1 MKRNLFIILAVVM
14 VCGGCKKNSP
24 APSTASDSYFPLTT
38 GATWAYLDAQQGLKP
53 DTATTQ
59 ITGATTVFNNK
70 TFYNAAT
77 SSKNKGLGTDY
88 FYTGDHVYII
98 HSLNAYAGETIDLQ
112 LYCDTASVGISS
124 YAVPTASGA
133 IDGLPVRTV
142 NTIIAKDI
150 PLVLNGVHYTG
161 VVHSRVDFQYD
172 YKTGNGFETNFTYD
186 FYLAKGIG
194 MIAYNLNI
202 YGSLTEQEVLLKYT
216 AK

>member
-1 MKRNLFIILAVVM
+1 MKRDLFIILAVVV
-14 VCGGCKKNSP
+14 VCGSCKKSSP

-38 GATWAYLDAQQGLKP
+38 GSSWAYLDVEQGLNP

-70 TFYNAAT
+70 TYYNAAT

-88 FYTGDHVYII
+88 FYTGQHVYTIR
-98 HSLNAYAGETIDLQ
+98 SLNAYAGEIIELQ

-124 YAVPTASGA
+124 YGVPTDSGD
-133 IDGLPVRTV
+133 IEGLPVRTV

-150 PLVLNGVHYTG
+150 PLLLNGVHYPN

-194 MIAYNLNI
+194 MIAYDLNI
-202 YGSLTEQEVLLKYT
+202 LGSTTEQEVLLKYS